1 MNAVR
6 TLDMIREAEDGPWLV
21 RARATHLNP
30 ADMSAPVGGV
40 GASDRISVESR
51 TIPELDIGYFFSPN
65 VVSSNV

>member
-1 MNAVR
+1 
-6 TLDMIREAEDGPWLV
+6 MIREAEDGPWLV